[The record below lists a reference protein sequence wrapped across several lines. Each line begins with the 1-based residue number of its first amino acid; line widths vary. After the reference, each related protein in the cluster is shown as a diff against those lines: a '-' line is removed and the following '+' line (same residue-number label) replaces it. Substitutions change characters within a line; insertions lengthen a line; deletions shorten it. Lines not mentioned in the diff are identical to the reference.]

1 MKSSI
6 IPIEDN
12 KKTIT
17 AIVRERIREAILSGE
32 LPAGSRLD
40 QAQLA
45 NDLQVSLVP
54 VREAL
59 KALDAEGFVKII
71 PRRGAFVADAS
82 TKDIEDLYFA
92 RQTLEGDTAFNAA
105 NHLSEDNLDT
115 LQILIK
121 KMTAELQQHDY
132 VAFMSS
138 NRQFHFT
145 IYSAVNNQYLL
156 NMITALW
163 DLAERYRFQ
172 YIFVEDHGAVIQD
185 EHQKIFEACVERD
198 QDKLREAIVN
208 HMQRTLEAIKQY
220 WRLQQEKLTEERS

>member
-71 PRRGAFVADAS
+71 PRRGAFVAGTS
-82 TKDIEDLYFA
+82 TNDIEDMYLPPI
-92 RQTLEGDTAFNAA
+92 G
-105 NHLSEDNLDT
+105 LDV
-115 LQILIK
+115 L
-121 KMTAELQQHDY
+121 
-132 VAFMSS
+132 MSV
-138 NRQFHFT
+138 R
-145 IYSAVNNQYLL
+145 V
-156 NMITALW
+156 
-163 DLAERYRFQ
+163 R
-172 YIFVEDHGAVIQD
+172 
-185 EHQKIFEACVERD
+185 C
-198 QDKLREAIVN
+198 
-208 HMQRTLEAIKQY
+208 
-220 WRLQQEKLTEERS
+220 

>member
-59 KALDAEGFVKII
+59 KALDDEGFVKII
-71 PRRGAFVADAS
+71 PRRGAFVADTS

-92 RQTLEGDTAFNAA
+92 RQILEGQTAYNAA
-105 NHLSEDNLDT
+105 VHLSEDNLDT
-115 LQILIK
+115 LQGLMH
-121 KMTAELQQHDY
+121 KMTAELQHHDY
-132 VAFMSS
+132 VAFMTS
-138 NRQFHFT
+138 NRHFHFT
-145 IYSAVNNQYLL
+145 IYNAVGNQYLV

-172 YIFVEDHGAVIQD
+172 YIFVQDQGAVIQA
-185 EHQKIFEACVERD
+185 EHQMIFEACRPRD
-198 QDKLREAIVN
+198 PHKLQDAIIN

-220 WRLQQEKLTEERS
+220 WRLQQEKPNEKPA